1 MFENQWEISGL
12 QEQQVDTGKGTQVKQ
27 HLCSVNQISKCKVRH
42 MLWVDWT
49 TDKSKLKAA
58 QQQRP
63 QLHLVCISY
72 DDATAH
78 SMNENHMSFN
88 AYEVTYCQIHSSP

>member
-1 MFENQWEISGL
+1 
-12 QEQQVDTGKGTQVKQ
+12 
-27 HLCSVNQISKCKVRH
+27 

-58 QQQRP
+58 HQQRP
-63 QLHLVCISY
+63 QLQLVCISY

-88 AYEVTYCQIHSSP
+88 AYGLTCCQVRSSPCVD